1 MLEDDKLHGASEET
15 MKVDSC
21 QPASP
26 LSPLE
31 GLPFWLICS
40 LKLPQLYFN
49 GSIHPILLSTGHLI
63 SHPAARP
70 LWPVQLLQFHENSAA
85 SLHNGGFEKSC
96 SVYQSNC
103 SLRATV
109 ISLFVVFLI
118 VDRRQSLKQT
128 HCFDGLTSIPHKHR
142 LWEWGRGLLT
152 QLH

>member
-1 MLEDDKLHGASEET
+1 MLEDDKLHRASEET
-15 MKVDSC
+15 MKEDSC

-49 GSIHPILLSTGHLI
+49 GSIHPILVSTGHLI

-70 LWPVQLLQFHENSAA
+70 LWPEQLLLQFRENSAA
-85 SLHNGGFEKSC
+85 SLRDEGLEKSC
-96 SVYQSNC
+96 SVYQSVC

-118 VDRRQSLKQT
+118 VDGRQSLKQT
-128 HCFDGLTSIPHKHR
+128 RCFDGLTSIPYKHR
-142 LWEWGRGLLT
+142 LWEWGRGLLM
-152 QLH
+152 